1 MKKLIMIAV
10 ALVLV
15 GAVVCG
21 ASVAAMGFD
30 FTKLDNGK
38 YETNTYA
45 VKEDFRNIAIGA
57 TVEKIAFKPSEDK
70 SCKVVCFEEERMKH
84 SVTVSDGT
92 LTVELLDGQKLADH
106 FLFNFKTPEITVYL
120 PEDAYAELGIKT
132 DTGDV
137 EIPADFSFDR
147 ITVKGDTADVECFAS
162 AKDSVAIALTTG
174 DIHIANIRTG
184 ALELKTT
191 TGRIGAEAVDCAGDL
206 SVRVD
211 TGKTH
216 LQDVTCRN
224 LISEGTTGDLTLDNV
239 VAADTINIERDT
251 GDVEFRAGDAETIF
265 VKTST
270 GDVTGTLSS
279 EKVFL
284 TETQTGK
291 VEVPKSI
298 NGGRCE
304 IYTDT
309 GDVKIETP

>member
-1 MKKLIMIAV
+1 MKKLIIIAV

-45 VKEDFRNIAIGA
+45 VKEDFRNIAIDA

-70 SCKVVCFEEERMKH
+70 SCKVVCFEEEHVKH
-84 SVTVSDGT
+84 SVAVSDGT
-92 LTVELLDGQKLADH
+92 LTVQAPDGRKLADH

-120 PEDAYAELGIKT
+120 PEGAYAELGIKT

-147 ITVKGDTADVECFAS
+147 VTVKGDTADVTCLAS
-162 AKDSVAIALTTG
+162 AKDGVAIALTTG
-174 DIHIANIRTG
+174 AIHIAGIHTG
-184 ALELKTT
+184 ALELETT
-191 TGRIGAEAVDCAGDL
+191 T
-206 SVRVD
+206 
-211 TGKTH
+211 
-216 LQDVTCRN
+216 
-224 LISEGTTGDLTLDNV
+224 TLDNV

-251 GDVEFRAGDAETIF
+251 GDVEFRAGDAGAIF

-270 GDVTGTLSS
+270 GDVTGTLRS

-304 IYTDT
+304 IRTDT
-309 GDVKIETP
+309 GDIKIETP